1 MLTLA
6 RTETATIFQIKGP
19 HEKATSIIHYIYVT
33 PSYAIDQSQQGVH
46 TANEINLSH

>member
-19 HEKATSIIHYIYVT
+19 REKASSIMRYMYVT
-33 PSYAIDQSQQGVH
+33 PSYAIDQSQQGVQ